1 MEQRHNI
8 NLSFLMDRIR
18 PDPMAYYVSAVRLNY
33 IFLTPFRMKTPPPI
47 RLEGLTGMILILKV

>member
-8 NLSFLMDRIR
+8 NLSFLMDHIK

-33 IFLTPFRMKTPPPI
+33 IFLTPFRMKMPPPI
-47 RLEGLTGMILILKV
+47 RLKRLTGMI